1 MDIFTPNPSERLLRS
16 NDMTFRLEINLQ
28 ISPNLPTG
36 SWRSGQ
42 FVISSCRN
50 WHKSIGIK
58 TKSKENWRGTQN
70 MEGVIDLSSF
80 HIGNFQVSAIPLQSS
95 RPLSPRIKE
104 VENDIFKKL
113 NSSSNRRFSHMAGS
127 CVDKFHAKVL
137 QKQDL
142 QVLAMRP
149 VILVV
154 LMGSLDSR
162 RCGDLLPGI
171 ALVAMWWIT
180 KNNKIP
186 SSHCIVFY
194 VSYILLF
201 VLIEIPRP
209 GWFHSLPNQT
219 KRSLDTFHLPYKINQ
234 GEPNRKKKQSV
245 EVSEWDRHH
254 GQYLK

>member
-1 MDIFTPNPSERLLRS
+1 MTQCTRWVPQDIVIRIMDIFSPNPSERLLRS
-16 NDMTFRLEINLQ
+16 NDTTFRLEINLQ

-58 TKSKENWRGTQN
+58 TKKTD
-70 MEGVIDLSSF
+70 MEPQKRGVIDLSSF
-80 HIGNFQVSAIPLQSS
+80 HIGNFQVAAIPLQSS
-95 RPLSPRIKE
+95 RPLSPRIRE
-104 VENDIFKKL
+104 VEHDIFETL
-113 NSSSNRRFSHMAGS
+113 NSSSSRRFAHIVGS
-127 CVDKFHAKVL
+127 CVDKSYAKVL

-162 RCGDLLPGI
+162 RCGDLRPGI

-180 KNNKIP
+180 KQQDLIIP
-186 SSHCIVFY
+186 
-194 VSYILLF
+194 L
-201 VLIEIPRP
+201 
-209 GWFHSLPNQT
+209 
-219 KRSLDTFHLPYKINQ
+219 
-234 GEPNRKKKQSV
+234 
-245 EVSEWDRHH
+245 
-254 GQYLK
+254 